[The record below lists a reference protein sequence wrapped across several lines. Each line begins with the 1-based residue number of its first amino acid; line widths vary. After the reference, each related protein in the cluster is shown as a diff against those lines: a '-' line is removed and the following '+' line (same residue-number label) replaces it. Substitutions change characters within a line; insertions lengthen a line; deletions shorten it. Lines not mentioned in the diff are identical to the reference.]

1 MVITYREALAEL
13 GSRYRVRKA
22 VSEGTLHPV
31 GRGMYSTNR
40 DEDALAVIAKRYPGG
55 ILTGQTALYAHGL
68 VTAPPERIDLAT
80 KRGGTKIRDAAVR
93 QHFIP
98 EGWLGVGRSTVSVDG
113 TELAAYDPERML
125 LELMR
130 LRNKLPYDLYREAV
144 GQLVA
149 QAVGAAG
156 HIQAAGLRGGNPAR
170 RGTPRARHGGG
181 ILMDLNEM
189 RARYEREEGYS
200 CLNAT
205 ARVCQD
211 VILSKLAASGMRDRV
226 TVKGGVLMCALSG
239 SGRRATQDIDLDFVR
254 YPMTDASIRSFVS
267 ALSNLGDGVTV
278 RIAGEIEELSQQDYK
293 GRRVNL
299 KVSDGRSTFDTKLDL
314 GVHASAAMEQ
324 DELWFDVAHRQEGVC
339 LLANSKEQVFAEKLK
354 SLLRHGIRTAPETRF
369 MERFMENPPNL
380 ATVQSLLDWGDAS
393 QVDKGS

>member
-68 VTAPPERIDLAT
+68 VTAPPDRIDLAT

-130 LRNKLPYDLYREAV
+130 SRNKLPYDLYREAV
-144 GQLVA
+144 A
-149 QAVGAAG
+149 SF
-156 HIQAAGLRGGNPAR
+156 R
-170 RGTPRARHGGG
+170 RRSERLDIYRLQDYAEAIPHGEAH
-181 ILMDLNEM
+181 L
-189 RARYEREEGYS
+189 EREEGYS